1 MGRCS
6 RCAGALVAIFLVPT
20 PIGAQIVAG
29 EIPLADV
36 LEVLVVDRD
45 VLAIDAAGGGQT
57 VARLRLH
64 ETVLWKAA
72 RGKVGIA
79 LTNQRILAVATQS
92 SAWQEMKYR
101 LNEVP
106 PNEALLGDRVAV
118 AITSQR
124 VVGFDGGS
132 ANLIEYSLGSK
143 ERVLAVRTGENVGVV
158 VTDRQALGL
167 SPFVGGFFN
176 TPIDLTD
183 RIETVTADSNLATLI
198 GKKRLLIFRATTG
211 SWEERERNLR

>member
-1 MGRCS
+1 M
-6 RCAGALVAIFLVPT
+6 LLMPT
-20 PIGAQIVAG
+20 PIGAQLVAG
-29 EIPLADV
+29 EIPLANL

-57 VARLRLH
+57 VARLRLD
-64 ETVLWKAA
+64 ETVLWKRA
-72 RGKVGIA
+72 RGKVGIV
-79 LTNQRILAVATQS
+79 LTNQRILAAATQS
-92 SAWQEMKYR
+92 SAWQEMNYR

-132 ANLIEYSLGSK
+132 ANLVEYRLGPQ
-143 ERVLAVRTGENVGVV
+143 ERVLALRTGENVGVV

-167 SPFVGGFFN
+167 SPFVGGFFQ
-176 TPIDLTD
+176 TPIHINEQ
-183 RIETVTADSNLATLI
+183 IESITADSNLATLVSPH
-198 GKKRLLIFRATTG
+198 RLLIFRATTG
-211 SWEERERNLR
+211 SWEERARNLR